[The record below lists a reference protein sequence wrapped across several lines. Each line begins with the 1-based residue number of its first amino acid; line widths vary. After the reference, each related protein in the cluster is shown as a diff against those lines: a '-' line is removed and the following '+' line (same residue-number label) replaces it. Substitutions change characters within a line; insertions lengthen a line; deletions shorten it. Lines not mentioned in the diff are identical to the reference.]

1 MPHRADRRRTWIA
14 RLTAMTVGVAAL
26 LAVGC
31 TKPDPAPGSTTA
43 SGNVPTAT
51 PFARVPDPVIVA
63 TARPN
68 GTGTPGTGEAS
79 KYTVQSGD
87 VLSALAERFGVT
99 AAAIR
104 QANNMTSDELR
115 AGDQITI
122 PGRPAA
128 NGTAT
133 PTATGGPPRPT
144 PPPVTTSNYVVEPG
158 DSGFGLALRFQ
169 ITLAELEAANGVAPG
184 GLDDLQIGQT
194 IKIPRPR

>member
-1 MPHRADRRRTWIA
+1 MPHRTDRRLARST
-14 RLTAMTVGVAAL
+14 RLTLVAVGIAAL

-31 TKPDPAPGSTTA
+31 TKPDPAPGSTSA

-68 GTGTPGTGEAS
+68 GTGTPGAGES
-79 KYTVQSGD
+79 SRYTVQTGD

-115 AGDQITI
+115 AGDTITI
-122 PGRPAA
+122 PGRTSTSA
-128 NGTAT
+128 TAT